1 MNRAAATSMV
11 VNSEEPSPTTKA
23 SSFGLRNMLPGSS
36 WSAKKREA
44 VQSRRKPS
52 VSDVDLSPMTTLQ
65 EISLDSRRYSEYNRS
80 TGSQVT
86 ATIPGHLPGRPL
98 HPGIERSL
106 SVPDHVL
113 HRLSEEVNDQTPRAS
128 EFPVLQDVAI
138 TPFSA
143 QADIASNESEK
154 RCTLLVPKDLKPLII
169 PKVAEPMDEIVV
181 PAELPPEVP
190 PKSPRTE
197 SRASPRIKKG
207 LHSANSSVS
216 TLRSA
221 TSSSSSHSFKDNR
234 STRSLQTPNR
244 NEIPP
249 SHLRG
254 MENVV
259 STTTSPNR
267 THDSPSHPHSP
278 ENMKPMTPMTSWT
291 RTGRSQSP
299 SLSSAPLSRKQS
311 RSPTK
316 LNDEKAVL
324 SSNVP
329 ASHQRGRS
337 EPLFLEQDQPPFH
350 ERRDTSSIHGL
361 LWSIDNVPEYYSES
375 FDLPSGFRAV
385 DATSKLSGIE
395 VKSLKKQAVRH
406 AERFEVLQ
414 SKDVSMLSE
423 ELELLEERCEYLQ
436 STHKSLRQG
445 RRNLHSRMI
454 TYLRSPRMANFSR
467 ESILKQE
474 EALAE
479 LDISIDEWLA
489 KLEDA
494 EERRTTVRQKLLQ
507 HVAAALTLQTVGVT
521 RPLNLEEATPPVSP
535 EKTEDYFSSKRK
547 DVQSIRIYADEGV
560 AALLTEIEREI
571 GFIAEPS
578 KLI

>member
-1 MNRAAATSMV
+1 M
-11 VNSEEPSPTTKA
+11 
-23 SSFGLRNMLPGSS
+23 
-36 WSAKKREA
+36 
-44 VQSRRKPS
+44 
-52 VSDVDLSPMTTLQ
+52 D
-65 EISLDSRRYSEYNRS
+65 
-80 TGSQVT
+80 SQVT
-86 ATIPGHLPGRPL
+86 ATIPGHLPFRPL

-106 SVPDHVL
+106 SVPDHAL

-128 EFPVLQDVAI
+128 EFPVLQDIAT
-138 TPFSA
+138 TPYSA
-143 QADIASNESEK
+143 QPDVATSGSEK
-154 RCTLLVPKDLKPLII
+154 RCTILVPKDLKPLII
-169 PKVAEPMDEIVV
+169 PQVAEPTEEIEV

-234 STRSLQTPNR
+234 STRSLQTASR

-249 SHLRG
+249 NHLRG

-259 STTTSPNR
+259 STTTMSNR
-267 THDSPSHPHSP
+267 THDSPNHPHSP
-278 ENMKPMTPMTSWT
+278 ENPAPMTPMSSRT

-299 SLSSAPLSRKQS
+299 SPSSAPLSRKQS
-311 RSPTK
+311 RSPAK
-316 LNDEKAVL
+316 FDGEKAVL
-324 SSNVP
+324 SSNMP

-337 EPLFLEQDQPPFH
+337 EPLCFEQDQPLFN
-350 ERRDTSSIHGL
+350 RRRETSSIHGL

-375 FDLPSGFRAV
+375 FDLPSGLKAT
-385 DATSKLSGIE
+385 DATTKLSEIE
-395 VKSLKKQAVRH
+395 AKSLKKQAVRH

-414 SKDVSMLSE
+414 SEDVSMLSE
-423 ELELLEERCEYLQ
+423 ELELVEERCEYLQ

-479 LDISIDEWLA
+479 LDTSIDEWLA
-489 KLEDA
+489 KLETA
-494 EERRTTVRQKLLQ
+494 EERRTTIRQKLLQ

-521 RPLNLEEATPPVSP
+521 RPLHFEEATPPVSP
-535 EKTEDYFSSKRK
+535 EKAEDYFSSRRK

-560 AALLTEIEREI
+560 AALLAEIEREI
-571 GFIAEPS
+571 GFIAEPDKS
-578 KLI
+578 I

>member
-1 MNRAAATSMV
+1 M
-11 VNSEEPSPTTKA
+11 
-23 SSFGLRNMLPGSS
+23 
-36 WSAKKREA
+36 
-44 VQSRRKPS
+44 
-52 VSDVDLSPMTTLQ
+52 
-65 EISLDSRRYSEYNRS
+65 
-80 TGSQVT
+80 
-86 ATIPGHLPGRPL
+86 
-98 HPGIERSL
+98 
-106 SVPDHVL
+106 PDHAL
-113 HRLSEEVNDQTPRAS
+113 HRLSEEINDRTPRAS
-128 EFPVLQDVAI
+128 EFPILQEVAI
-138 TPFSA
+138 TAYSA
-143 QADIASNESEK
+143 QADVASNESEK
-154 RCTLLVPKDLKPLII
+154 RGTLLVPKDLKPLII
-169 PKVAEPMDEIVV
+169 PKVAERLEEMAV

-197 SRASPRIKKG
+197 SRASPRIQKG

-234 STRSLQTPNR
+234 STRSLQTANR

-259 STTTSPNR
+259 STTTSSNR
-267 THDSPSHPHSP
+267 THDTLSQQYSP
-278 ENMKPMTPMTSWT
+278 ENRTPMTPMSAWT

-299 SLSSAPLSRKQS
+299 SLSSAPLPRKQS

-316 LNDEKAVL
+316 FNDEKAVP
-324 SSNVP
+324 SSNMP

-337 EPLFLEQDQPPFH
+337 EPLFLEQDQPFFNK
-350 ERRDTSSIHGL
+350 RRDTSSIHGL

-375 FDLPSGFRAV
+375 FDLPSGLRAI
-385 DATSKLSGIE
+385 DATTKLSEIE
-395 VKSLKKQAVRH
+395 ARSLKKQAIRH
-406 AERFEVLQ
+406 AERFEVLE

-479 LDISIDEWLA
+479 LDTSIDEWLA
-489 KLEDA
+489 KLETA

-507 HVAAALTLQTVGVT
+507 HVAAALTLETVGVT
-521 RPLNLEEATPPVSP
+521 RPLQFEEATPPVSP
-535 EKTEDYFSSKRK
+535 EKAEDYFSTKRK
-547 DVQSIRIYADEGV
+547 DIQSIRIYADEGV
-560 AALLTEIEREI
+560 AALLAEIEREI
-571 GFIAEPS
+571 GFIAEPGKS
-578 KLI
+578 I

>member
-1 MNRAAATSMV
+1 M
-11 VNSEEPSPTTKA
+11 
-23 SSFGLRNMLPGSS
+23 
-36 WSAKKREA
+36 
-44 VQSRRKPS
+44 
-52 VSDVDLSPMTTLQ
+52 
-65 EISLDSRRYSEYNRS
+65 
-80 TGSQVT
+80 
-86 ATIPGHLPGRPL
+86 
-98 HPGIERSL
+98 
-106 SVPDHVL
+106 PDQAL

-128 EFPVLQDVAI
+128 KFPAFRDVAVTLI
-138 TPFSA
+138 SD
-143 QADIASNESEK
+143 QADFASSESEK
-154 RCTLLVPKDLKPLII
+154 RCTLLAPKDLKPLII
-169 PKVAEPMDEIVV
+169 PKVAEAMEEIAVS
-181 PAELPPEVP
+181 AELPPEVP

-221 TSSSSSHSFKDNR
+221 TSSSSNHSFKDNR
-234 STRSLQTPNR
+234 STRSLHTPSR

-254 MENVV
+254 MENAV
-259 STTTSPNR
+259 STSTSSNR
-267 THDSPSHPHSP
+267 THDSPNHPHGP
-278 ENMKPMTPMTSWT
+278 ENMTPIAPMSSRI

-299 SLSSAPLSRKQS
+299 SPSSAPLSRKQS

-316 LNDEKAVL
+316 FNSEKALL
-324 SSNVP
+324 SSNMP
-329 ASHQRGRS
+329 ASHQRGCS
-337 EPLFLEQDQPPFH
+337 EPLFFEQDRPFFNR
-350 ERRDTSSIHGL
+350 RRDTSSIHGL

-375 FDLPSGFRAV
+375 FDLPSGLRAI
-385 DATSKLSGIE
+385 DATSKLSEIE
-395 VKSLKKQAVRH
+395 AKALKKQAVRH

-423 ELELLEERCEYLQ
+423 ELQLLEERCEYLQ

-454 TYLRSPRMANFSR
+454 TYLRSPPMANFSR

-489 KLEDA
+489 KLETA
-494 EERRTTVRQKLLQ
+494 EERRTTIRQKLLQ
-507 HVAAALTLQTVGVT
+507 HVAAALTLQTVGIT
-521 RPLNLEEATPPVSP
+521 RPSHFEEATPPVSP
-535 EKTEDYFSSKRK
+535 EKAEDYFSSKRK

-560 AALLTEIEREI
+560 AALLAEIEREI
-571 GFIAEPS
+571 GFIAEPGKS
-578 KLI
+578 I

>member
-1 MNRAAATSMV
+1 M
-11 VNSEEPSPTTKA
+11 
-23 SSFGLRNMLPGSS
+23 
-36 WSAKKREA
+36 
-44 VQSRRKPS
+44 SRG
-52 VSDVDLSPMTTLQ
+52 
-65 EISLDSRRYSEYNRS
+65 

-86 ATIPGHLPGRPL
+86 ATIPGHLPGRPI

-106 SVPDHVL
+106 SVPDHAL
-113 HRLSEEVNDQTPRAS
+113 HRLSEEFNDQTPRAS

-138 TPFSA
+138 TPYSA
-143 QADIASNESEK
+143 QADVASNESEK
-154 RCTLLVPKDLKPLII
+154 RCTLLVPRDLKPLII
-169 PKVAEPMDEIVV
+169 PKVAEPMEEIVI

-207 LHSANSSVS
+207 LHSANSSMS

-221 TSSSSSHSFKDNR
+221 ASSSSSHSFKDNR
-234 STRSLQTPNR
+234 STRSLQTPSR

-259 STTTSPNR
+259 STTASSNR

-278 ENMKPMTPMTSWT
+278 ENMTPMTPMSSQQ

-316 LNDEKAVL
+316 LNDKKAAL
-324 SSNVP
+324 SSSMP

-337 EPLFLEQDQPPFH
+337 EPLFLDQDQPLFNG
-350 ERRDTSSIHGL
+350 RRDTSSIHGL

-375 FDLPSGFRAV
+375 FDLPSGLRAI
-385 DATSKLSGIE
+385 DATTKLSE
-395 VKSLKKQAVRH
+395 TEAKSLKKQAVRH

-436 STHKSLRQG
+436 SAHKSLRQG

-454 TYLRSPRMANFSR
+454 TSLRSPRMANFSR

-489 KLEDA
+489 KLETA

-507 HVAAALTLQTVGVT
+507 HVAAALTLQTVGVI
-521 RPLNLEEATPPVSP
+521 RPLHFEEATPPVSP

-560 AALLTEIEREI
+560 AALLAEIEREI
-571 GFIAEPS
+571 GFIAEPGKS
-578 KLI
+578 I